1 MRYKVKITKLPTARQ
16 GRSIKTGQQASDGS
30 LAIQPTALGGADID
44 QYMGEKP
51 IRATNTIQPVPREEA
66 NVEVERGEVVTGDL
80 NGDGMVE
87 SVVAGGKR
95 HSEGG
100 TPLDLPDDTFIY
112 SDTRSMRINDK
123 DVLAKY
129 GKSSGSYT
137 PAQLAKQYD
146 VSKYRAILQDP
157 NSDAIDRK
165 TAELML
171 RNYNMKLGSLALAQE
186 SKKGFPQGIPAIAEP
201 YMQANKISPED
212 IMPDYQPRFAQ
223 EEQEVED
230 AEYEEMPMEMPSG
243 EQIAMSPEMMQQQM
257 PSEFAYGGYIPQA
270 QDGVNIKRAT
280 PPYTEQQ
287 AYTPSGVKKLNEYRA
302 LYGLKPISDKSSKQ
316 QIKSAA
322 GELQS
327 KIIEKN
333 PKLVVD
339 YMVKGSHKPNNKL
352 AATLKQKGY
361 APTNEGVE
369 KAIAA
374 GDLNTD
380 EIKRDYKDEQWWY
393 RAVRAQKKGD
403 LSKEEYEKKIKE
415 EGVIEQDG
423 KYYFRDD
430 TNPDLYYYYDPLTE
444 ETKPVTVNEEETEE
458 EVIRPGLN
466 QVNVPPPAGISP
478 AAWTAPDLRNYFG
491 AYKDKASLRKYF
503 PWAASVDL
511 EEPLPTYYDP
521 TRELA
526 QQSEQVNMITQGL
539 GQFAGPQAL
548 SSRASQVQATGAK
561 QAADTL
567 ARYNNLNVG
576 LANQF
581 EQLQSNVRNQ
591 ERMMNQG
598 IAKELY
604 DKNVI
609 TNQSFDNA
617 KRSADANI
625 RQAFATGWK
634 NASDISMVNATSE
647 QYEVDP
653 RTGTVYF
660 ERGKDIRPERAAS
673 FDRILQG
680 YIRQGFD
687 PKDAIA
693 AAKVASG
700 DSTGYS
706 GPALASNYKDG
717 GMYVMGSTV
726 FPFMFY

>member
-16 GRSIKTGQQASDGS
+16 GRSIKTGQQAADGS

-51 IRATNTIQPVPREEA
+51 IRTTNTIQPVPREEA

-223 EEQEVED
+223 QEQEVED

-243 EQIAMSPEMMQQQM
+243 EQIAMSPEMMEQQM

-270 QDGVNIKRAT
+270 QNGLIIKPYEEARTPEGNVTPTGKQNKFSQRKQQVKDYLGTWEEFIPGVSKLS
-280 PPYTEQQ
+280 EGQ
-287 AYTPSGVKKLNEYRA
+287 AQAAIYDWNLKNNPDAIRNMWRT
-302 LYGLKPISDKSSKQ
+302 YGLTAKGMKSKNLRGLSKDAKGQFEDELLSD
-316 QIKSAA
+316 
-322 GELQS
+322 E
-327 KIIEKN
+327 
-333 PKLVVD
+333 
-339 YMVKGSHKPNNKL
+339 
-352 AATLKQKGY
+352 ATLAKLKDAY
-361 APTNEGVE
+361 VDNYFGVRQL
-369 KAIAA
+369 
-374 GDLNTD
+374 DP
-380 EIKRDYKDEQWWY
+380 
-393 RAVRAQKKGD
+393 KK
-403 LSKEEYEKKIKE
+403 KEEKKE
-415 EGVIEQDG
+415 EAKKKV
-423 KYYFRDD
+423 
-430 TNPDLYYYYDPLTE
+430 
-444 ETKPVTVNEEETEE
+444 ETVVEE
-458 EVIRPGLN
+458 EVEEEVTRPDLN
-466 QVNVPPPAGISP
+466 QVNVPQPPGISP

-491 AYKDKASLRKYF
+491 AYKDKYSLKKYF

-511 EEPLPTYYDP
+511 EEPLPVYYDP

-548 SSRASQVQATGAK
+548 SSRASQVQGTGAK

-598 IAKELY
+598 VAKELY

-634 NASDISMVNATSE
+634 NASDISMINATSE

-660 ERGKDIRPERAAS
+660 QRGKDIRPERAAS

-700 DSTGYS
+700 DTFGYS

-717 GMYVMGSTV
+717 GMYVMGSNV

>member
-16 GRSIKTGQQASDGS
+16 GRSIKTGQQAADGS

-51 IRATNTIQPVPREEA
+51 IRTTNTIQPVPREEA

-223 EEQEVED
+223 QEQEVED

-243 EQIAMSPEMMQQQM
+243 EQIAMSPEMMEQQM

-270 QDGVNIKRAT
+270 QNGLIIKPYEEARTPEGNITPTGKQNKFSQRKQQVKDYLNTWEEFIPGVSKLS
-280 PPYTEQQ
+280 EGQ
-287 AYTPSGVKKLNEYRA
+287 AQAAIYDWNLKNNPDAIRNMWRT
-302 LYGLKPISDKSSKQ
+302 YGLTAKGMKSKNLRGLSKDAKGQFEDELLSD
-316 QIKSAA
+316 
-322 GELQS
+322 E
-327 KIIEKN
+327 
-333 PKLVVD
+333 
-339 YMVKGSHKPNNKL
+339 
-352 AATLKQKGY
+352 ATLAKLKDAY
-361 APTNEGVE
+361 VDNYFGVRQL
-369 KAIAA
+369 
-374 GDLNTD
+374 DP
-380 EIKRDYKDEQWWY
+380 
-393 RAVRAQKKGD
+393 KK
-403 LSKEEYEKKIKE
+403 KEEKKE
-415 EGVIEQDG
+415 EAKKKV
-423 KYYFRDD
+423 
-430 TNPDLYYYYDPLTE
+430 
-444 ETKPVTVNEEETEE
+444 ETVVEE
-458 EVIRPGLN
+458 EVEEEVTRPDLN
-466 QVNVPPPAGISP
+466 QVNVPQPPGISP

-491 AYKDKASLRKYF
+491 AYKDKYSLRKYF

-511 EEPLPTYYDP
+511 EEPLPVYYDP

-548 SSRASQVQATGAK
+548 SSRASQVQGTGAK

-634 NASDISMVNATSE
+634 NASDISMINATSE

-660 ERGKDIRPERAAS
+660 QRGKDIRPERAAS

-700 DSTGYS
+700 DTFGYS

-717 GMYVMGSTV
+717 GMYVMGSNV

>member
-16 GRSIKTGQQASDGS
+16 GRSIKTGQQAADGS
-30 LAIQPTALGGADID
+30 LAIQPTALGGSDID

-51 IRATNTIQPVPREEA
+51 TRVTNTIQPIPREEA

-100 TPLDLPDDTFIY
+100 TPLNLPDDTFIY

-123 DVLAKY
+123 DILAKY

-212 IMPDYQPRFAQ
+212 VMPDYQPRFAQ
-223 EEQEVED
+223 QEQEVED

-270 QDGVNIKRAT
+270 QDGLIIKPYEEARTPEGNVTPTGKQNKFSQRKQQVKDYLAT
-280 PPYTEQQ
+280 WEEFIPGVSKLSEGQ
-287 AYTPSGVKKLNEYRA
+287 AQSAIYDWNLKNNPDAIRNMWKT
-302 LYGLKPISDKSSKQ
+302 YGLTAKGMKSKNLRSLSKDAKGQFEDELLSDDAVLAKLKDAYVDNYFGVRQ
-316 QIKSAA
+316 LDPKKK
-322 GELQS
+322 E
-327 KIIEKN
+327 EK
-333 PKLVVD
+333 KEDAEKKVETVVE
-339 YMVKGSHKPNNKL
+339 
-352 AATLKQKGY
+352 Q
-361 APTNEGVE
+361 EVE
-369 KAIAA
+369 EK
-374 GDLNTD
+374 
-380 EIKRDYKDEQWWY
+380 KDEQ
-393 RAVRAQKKGD
+393 
-403 LSKEEYEKKIKE
+403 
-415 EGVIEQDG
+415 
-423 KYYFRDD
+423 
-430 TNPDLYYYYDPLTE
+430 
-444 ETKPVTVNEEETEE
+444 VT
-458 EVIRPGLN
+458 RPALN
-466 QVNVPPPAGISP
+466 QVNVPPPPGISP
-478 AAWTAPDLRNYFG
+478 APWTAPDLRNYFG
-491 AYKDKASLRKYF
+491 AFKDKASLRKFF
-503 PWAASVDL
+503 PWAAAVDL

-634 NASDISMVNATSE
+634 NASDIAMLNATSE
-647 QYEVDP
+647 QYEIDP

-660 ERGKDIRPERAAS
+660 ERGKDIRPEKAAS

-680 YIRQGFD
+680 YIAQGFD

-693 AAKVASG
+693 AAKAASG
-700 DSTGYS
+700 DTFGYS

-717 GMYVMGSTV
+717 GIYVMGSTV

>member
-16 GRSIKTGQQASDGS
+16 GRSIKTGQQAADGS

-123 DVLAKY
+123 DILAKY

-186 SKKGFPQGIPAIAEP
+186 AKKGFPQGIPAIAEP

-243 EQIAMSPEMMQQQM
+243 EQIAMSPEMMEQPM

-270 QDGVNIKRAT
+270 QNGLIIKPYEEARTPEGNVTPTGKQNKFSQRKQQVKDYLSTWEEFIPGVSKLS
-280 PPYTEQQ
+280 EGQ
-287 AYTPSGVKKLNEYRA
+287 AQAVIYDWNLKNNPDAIRNMWRT
-302 LYGLKPISDKSSKQ
+302 YGLTAKGMKSKNLRGLSKDAKGQFEDELLSD
-316 QIKSAA
+316 
-322 GELQS
+322 
-327 KIIEKN
+327 
-333 PKLVVD
+333 
-339 YMVKGSHKPNNKL
+339 
-352 AATLKQKGY
+352 
-361 APTNEGVE
+361 EGVLA
-369 KAIAA
+369 K
-374 GDLNTD
+374 L
-380 EIKRDYKDEQWWY
+380 KDAY
-393 RAVRAQKKGD
+393 VDNYFGVRQLDPKK
-403 LSKEEYEKKIKE
+403 KEEKKE
-415 EGVIEQDG
+415 EAKKTV
-423 KYYFRDD
+423 
-430 TNPDLYYYYDPLTE
+430 
-444 ETKPVTVNEEETEE
+444 ETVVEE
-458 EVIRPGLN
+458 EVEEDVTRPGLN

-511 EEPLPTYYDP
+511 EEPLPVYYDP

-604 DKNVI
+604 DKNTI

-660 ERGKDIRPERAAS
+660 QRGKDIRPERAAS

-717 GMYVMGSTV
+717 GMYVMGSNV

>member
-16 GRSIKTGQQASDGS
+16 GRSIKTGQQAPDGS

-51 IRATNTIQPVPREEA
+51 IRATNTIQPEPKEEA

-100 TPLDLPDDTFIY
+100 TPLNLPDDTFIY

-123 DVLAKY
+123 DILAKY

-171 RNYNMKLGSLALAQE
+171 RNYNMKLGGLALVQE
-186 SKKGFPQGIPAIAEP
+186 AKKGFPQGIPAIAEP
-201 YMQANKISPED
+201 YMEANKIRPED

-223 EEQEVED
+223 EGQEVED
-230 AEYEEMPMEMPSG
+230 AEYQEMPMEMPSG

-270 QDGVNIKRAT
+270 QDGLIIKPYEEARTPEGNVTPTGKQNKFSQRKQQVKDYLAT
-280 PPYTEQQ
+280 WEEFIPGVSKLSEGQ
-287 AYTPSGVKKLNEYRA
+287 AQAAIYDWNLKNNPDAIRNMWKT
-302 LYGLKPISDKSSKQ
+302 YGLTAKGMKS
-316 QIKSAA
+316 
-322 GELQS
+322 
-327 KIIEKN
+327 KN
-333 PKLVVD
+333 LR
-339 YMVKGSHKPNNKL
+339 S
-352 AATLKQKGY
+352 
-361 APTNEGVE
+361 
-369 KAIAA
+369 
-374 GDLNTD
+374 
-380 EIKRDYKDEQWWY
+380 
-393 RAVRAQKKGD
+393 
-403 LSKEEYEKKIKE
+403 LSKDAKGQFEDELLSDEAVLAKLKDAYVDNYFGVRQLDPKKKEEKKE
-415 EGVIEQDG
+415 EAKNKVETVVEQEV
-423 KYYFRDD
+423 
-430 TNPDLYYYYDPLTE
+430 E
-444 ETKPVTVNEEETEE
+444 EKVT
-458 EVIRPGLN
+458 RPGLT
-466 QVNVPPPAGISP
+466 QVNVPPAPGISP
-478 AAWTAPDLRNYFG
+478 APWTAPDLRNYFG
-491 AYKDKASLRKYF
+491 AFKDKASLRKFF
-503 PWAASVDL
+503 PWAAAVDL
-511 EEPLPTYYDP
+511 EEPLPVYYDP
-521 TRELA
+521 TSELSR
-526 QQSEQVNMITQGL
+526 QSEQVNMITQGL
-539 GQFAGPQAL
+539 GQFAGAQGL

-581 EQLQSNVRNQ
+581 EQLQTNVRNQ

-634 NASDISMVNATSE
+634 NASDIAMINATSE
-647 QYEVDP
+647 QYEIDP

-660 ERGKDIRPERAAS
+660 ERGKDIRPEKAAS

-680 YIRQGFD
+680 YIAQGFD

-693 AAKVASG
+693 AAKAASG
-700 DSTGYS
+700 DTFGYS
-706 GPALASNYKDG
+706 GPALAANYKDG
-717 GMYVMGSTV
+717 GIYVMGSTV

>member
-51 IRATNTIQPVPREEA
+51 IRATNTIQPIPREEA

-123 DVLAKY
+123 DILAKY

-270 QDGVNIKRAT
+270 QNGLIIKPYEEARTPEGNVTPTGKQNKFSQRKQQVKDYLNTWEEFIPGVSKLS
-280 PPYTEQQ
+280 EGQ
-287 AYTPSGVKKLNEYRA
+287 AQAVIYDWNLKNNPDAIRNMWRT
-302 LYGLKPISDKSSKQ
+302 YGLTAKGMKS
-316 QIKSAA
+316 
-322 GELQS
+322 
-327 KIIEKN
+327 KN
-333 PKLVVD
+333 LR
-339 YMVKGSHKPNNKL
+339 G
-352 AATLKQKGY
+352 
-361 APTNEGVE
+361 
-369 KAIAA
+369 
-374 GDLNTD
+374 
-380 EIKRDYKDEQWWY
+380 
-393 RAVRAQKKGD
+393 
-403 LSKEEYEKKIKE
+403 LSKDAKGQFEDELLSDEAVLAKLKDAYVDNYFGVRQLDPKKKEEKKE
-415 EGVIEQDG
+415 EAKKKV
-423 KYYFRDD
+423 
-430 TNPDLYYYYDPLTE
+430 
-444 ETKPVTVNEEETEE
+444 ETVVEE
-458 EVIRPGLN
+458 EVEEDVTRPGLN
-466 QVNVPPPAGISP
+466 QVNVPQPPGISP

-634 NASDISMVNATSE
+634 NASDIAMINATSE
-647 QYEVDP
+647 QYEIDP

-660 ERGKDIRPERAAS
+660 ERGKDIRPERS
-673 FDRILQG
+673 TGFKRLLQE
-680 YIRQGFD
+680 YIEAGFE

-693 AAKVASG
+693 AAKAASG
-700 DSTGYS
+700 DSFGYS

-717 GMYVMGSTV
+717 GMYVMGSNV